1 MIDQLNVTL
10 SPSADQFNVIYDWL
24 ETNSLMSLRINS
36 KYNFSNFSFANKGF
50 VTAKCHLKTD
60 DHRYEVRASL
70 VGKDAE
76 NFLEMIRGLK

>member
-10 SPSADQFNVIYDWL
+10 SPSADQFDVIYDWL
-24 ETNSLMSLRINS
+24 EANSLMSLRINS
-36 KYNFSNFSFANKGF
+36 RLSYSNFSFSDKCF
-50 VTAKCHLKTD
+50 VTTNCCHHPDGNELV
-60 DHRYEVRASL
+60 VRASL